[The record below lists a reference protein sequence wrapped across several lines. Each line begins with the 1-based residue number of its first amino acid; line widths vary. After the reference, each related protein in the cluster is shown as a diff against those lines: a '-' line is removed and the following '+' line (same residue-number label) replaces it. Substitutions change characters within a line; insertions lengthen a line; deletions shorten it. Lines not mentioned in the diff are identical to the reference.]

1 MAEMYNVLPSKASFW
16 IRNQDKGGG
25 KTCGNTNSIKNK
37 KCEDCRMKRDKG
49 VTAFNEQTRA
59 IGKLKKVEG
68 IVEYWEYIDEDV

>member
-1 MAEMYNVLPSKASFW
+1 MAEMYNVPPEKTSFW

-49 VTAFNEQTRA
+49 DTAFNEQVRA
-59 IGKLKKVEG
+59 IGKLKKVER
-68 IVEYWEYIDEDV
+68 IVEYWEYIDVDV